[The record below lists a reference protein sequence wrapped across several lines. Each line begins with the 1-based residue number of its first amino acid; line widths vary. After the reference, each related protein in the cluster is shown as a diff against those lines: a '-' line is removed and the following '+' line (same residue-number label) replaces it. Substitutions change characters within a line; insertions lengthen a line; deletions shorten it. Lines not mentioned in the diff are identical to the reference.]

1 MEITEAFGRAVNLAQ
16 KKGIA
21 KSLELLG
28 LSNEK
33 IDNSVKRKKFVI
45 EDKNFDVI
53 IDKKDK
59 LKQLNL
65 YLTEK
70 IWSKKL
76 LASLKKSSDFKSMVI
91 YLGNLSVLNKVYE
104 LRLGAFGIPS
114 SELVKAI
121 IKFKK

>member
-1 MEITEAFGRAVNLAQ
+1 MEIAEAFGKAVNLAQ
-16 KKGIA
+16 KKGIE

-28 LSNEK
+28 LSNRK
-33 IDNSVKRKKFVI
+33 IENLIEGKEFVFQ
-45 EDKNFDVI
+45 EKNFDIVI
-53 IDKKDK
+53 DNKEK

-70 IWSKKL
+70 KWSRKL
-76 LASLKKSSDFKSMVI
+76 LASLKKSSDFKSMMI
-91 YLGNLSVLNKVYE
+91 YLGKIVISKKVYE
-104 LRLGAFGIPS
+104 LRLGAFGVPS

>member
-1 MEITEAFGRAVNLAQ
+1 MEIVEAFGRVVNLAQ
-16 KKGIA
+16 KRGIA
-21 KSLELLG
+21 KSLEFLG
-28 LSNEK
+28 LSSEK
-33 IDNSVKRKKFVI
+33 IDNLIKRKKFVL
-45 EDKNFDVI
+45 EDENFDII

-70 IWSKKL
+70 KWSEKL

-91 YLGNLSVLNKVYE
+91 YLGNIVLSKKVYE
-104 LRLGAFGIPS
+104 LRLGAFGISS

>member
-1 MEITEAFGRAVNLAQ
+1 MKIVEAFGRAVNLVQ
-16 KKGIA
+16 KKNLE
-21 KSLELLG
+21 KSLEILG
-28 LSNEK
+28 LSSKK
-33 IDNSVKRKKFVI
+33 IEASIKK
-45 EDKNFDVI
+45 KNFLIEGREFDVV

-65 YLTEK
+65 YLCDK
-70 IWSKKL
+70 KWSRKL
-76 LASLKKSSDFKSMVI
+76 LANLEKSSDFKSMMI
-91 YLGNLSVLNKVYE
+91 LLGNVVIAKKVYE

>member
-1 MEITEAFGRAVNLAQ
+1 MEITEAFGKAVNLAQ
-16 KKGIA
+16 KKEIA
-21 KSLELLG
+21 RSLEFLG
-28 LSNEK
+28 LSNKK
-33 IDNSVKRKKFVI
+33 IENLIKRKKFVL
-45 EDKNFDVI
+45 ESKEFDIV

-70 IWSKKL
+70 KWSRKL

-91 YLGNLSVLNKVYE
+91 YLGNVVISKKVYE

-114 SELVKAI
+114 SELVKAV

>member
-1 MEITEAFGRAVNLAQ
+1 MEITEAFGKAVNLAQ
-16 KKGIA
+16 KKEIA
-21 KSLELLG
+21 KSLEFLG
-28 LSNEK
+28 LSNKK
-33 IDNSVKRKKFVI
+33 IENLVKRKKFVL
-45 EDKNFDVI
+45 ESKEFDIV

-70 IWSKKL
+70 KWSRKL

-91 YLGNLSVLNKVYE
+91 YLGNIVLSKKVYE

-114 SELVKAI
+114 PELVKAV